1 MADALTTTSSLTLD
15 QNAFDRVA
23 YWPLR
28 AELYFDAVAD
38 VKPTRQSMPGSAVLF
53 YLPTEMAAAT
63 ATLNESTDVDAVAL
77 ADSQVTV
84 TLLEKGNVAKTTK
97 KARGTAYIEL
107 DPVVVNLVGYNA
119 GLSVDTIAAAVL
131 AGGTNVR
138 YPGASGGTARNTILP
153 TDVMTGNGARRAN
166 AELRAANVQSFN
178 GLYAGFIHPDV
189 SYDFRGGTGG
199 ANWRDPHTY
208 SQPNEIWN
216 GEVGAFEG
224 IKWIET
230 SRAPIV
236 ADAGSSTTLTDVY
249 QTIVVGRQALAKAW
263 SITDGGGPQPSVFPT
278 PIFDNLRRFSGTAWY
293 HLYAPGRF
301 REAAIRR
308 LENASTIGSN
318 A

>member
-15 QNAFDRVA
+15 QAAYDRVA

-38 VKPTRQSMPGSAVLF
+38 VKPTRQSMPGSSVIF
-53 YLPTEMAAAT
+53 YQPTEMTAAT
-63 ATLNESTDVDAVAL
+63 GTLNESTDVDAVAL
-77 ADSQVTV
+77 ADAQVTV
-84 TLLEKGNVAKTTK
+84 TLLEKGNVAKTTA

-153 TDVMTGNGARRAN
+153 TDVVTAAGVRRAV
-166 AELRAANVQSFN
+166 AELRGANVATFN
-178 GLYAGFIHPDV
+178 GSYVGFIHPDA
-189 SYDFRGGTGG
+189 SYDFRNATGTL
-199 ANWRDPHTY
+199 AWTDPHAY
-208 SQPNEIWN
+208 SDPTGIWN
-216 GEVGAFEG
+216 GDIGTFGGVRF
-224 IKWIET
+224 IEA
-230 SRAPIV
+230 SRTPIV

-249 QTIVVGRQALAKAW
+249 QTLIVGKQALAKAW

-278 PIFDNLRRFSGTAWY
+278 PITDNLRRFQGTAWY
-293 HLYAPGRF
+293 HLYGIARF

-308 LENASTIGSN
+308 LETASTIGTNS
-318 A
+318 